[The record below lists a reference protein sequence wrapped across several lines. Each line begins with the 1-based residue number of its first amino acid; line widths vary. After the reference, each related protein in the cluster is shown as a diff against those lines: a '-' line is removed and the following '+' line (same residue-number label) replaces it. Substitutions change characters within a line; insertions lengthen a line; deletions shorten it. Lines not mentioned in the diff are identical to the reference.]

1 MNNNGFEIERKF
13 LIDYPEREL
22 LDRGESSVITQT
34 YLAKD
39 GSGMNSRV
47 RKRVWG
53 DKTEYTHTRKKHISD
68 IRRVEEERLISENEY
83 NELLKSADLRRK
95 TIHKTRYCIESGAH
109 TFEIDIF
116 PFWDDR
122 AIMEVELSHE
132 DERFTVPQGIRII
145 REVTDDK
152 RYTNSSLARE
162 IPQDEIT

>member
-13 LIDYPEREL
+13 LIAYPAQEL
-22 LDRGESSVITQT
+22 LSGGESSVITQT
-34 YLAKD
+34 YLVKD

-47 RKRVWG
+47 RKREWA

-83 NELLKSADLRRK
+83 NELLKNADLQRK
-95 TIHKTRYCIESGAH
+95 TICKTRYCIDCGAH
-109 TFEIDIF
+109 TFEIDVF

-122 AIMEVELSHE
+122 ALMEVELSHE

-145 REVTDDK
+145 REVTSDK
-152 RYTNSSLARE
+152 RYTNSSIARE
-162 IPQDEIT
+162 IPQDEIG

>member
-13 LIDYPEREL
+13 LIAYPAQEL
-22 LDRGESSVITQT
+22 LSGGESSVITQT

-83 NELLKSADLRRK
+83 NELLKNADTKRK
-95 TIHKTRYCIESGAH
+95 TIRKTRYCIDSGEH
-109 TFEIDIF
+109 TFEIDVF
-116 PFWDDR
+116 PFWSDR
-122 AIMEVELSHE
+122 ALMEVELSHE

-145 REVTDDK
+145 REVTADK
-152 RYTNSSLARE
+152 RYTNSSIARE
-162 IPQDEIT
+162 IPQEEIP

>member
-13 LIDYPEREL
+13 LIAYPEREL
-22 LDRGESSVITQT
+22 LDGSESSQITQT
-34 YLAKD
+34 YLKKD
-39 GSGMNSRV
+39 NSGMNSRV

-83 NELLKSADLRRK
+83 NELLKSADLQRK
-95 TIHKTRYCIESGAH
+95 TISKTRYCIDCGEH

-122 AIMEVELSHE
+122 ALMEVELSHE
-132 DERFTVPQGIRII
+132 DERFTIPQGIEII

-162 IPQDEIT
+162 IPQDEIG

>member
-13 LIDYPEREL
+13 LIAYPEREL
-22 LDRGESSVITQT
+22 LDGSESSQITQT
-34 YLAKD
+34 YLKKD
-39 GSGMNSRV
+39 NSGMNSRV

-83 NELLKSADLRRK
+83 NELLKSADLRRN
-95 TIHKTRYCIESGAH
+95 TIRKTRYCIDCGAH

-132 DERFTVPQGIRII
+132 DERFTVPQGIEII

-162 IPQDEIT
+162 IPQDEIG